1 MEQLLDAD
9 ELGKILGR
17 SPHTLKRDLR
27 RNPAAVPP
35 RMQLPGTRLLRWR
48 PEVVRKWLDEIG
60 SEQAEAAA
68 K

>member
-1 MEQLLDAD
+1 MEPLLDVED
-9 ELGKILGR
+9 LGKILGR

-35 RMQLPGTRLLRWR
+35 RMELPGTRLLRWR
-48 PEVVRKWLDEIG
+48 PEAVKKWLDSIALA
-60 SEQAEAAA
+60 QAEAAA